1 MPIEFSCTQCG
12 RQLQAGNA
20 TSGTRILCPGCGAF
34 SAVPAREAPAA
45 IEFRCTGCNKLLRT
59 GGETAGKQ
67 AKCPDCGAIVP
78 VPGQGP
84 GVPDETLPHPGPAG
98 PPSEETGS
106 PFAAAGGAGAEA
118 EPPGPSAQPPGV
130 ETGSPFKSA
139 AAEPAAVGDPE
150 NPYLA
155 PTQYGQ
161 PATQQWA
168 GADPMAATRV
178 AGPATALIV
187 YGSLGLAA
195 QLLGLVANLVQVG
208 GGMAGPGQADMPIFL
223 SGGVAVGSAIIGA
236 VLHVVVIVGGVKMK
250 NLESYAFAMAAS
262 IIAMLPCSC
271 CCPIGL
277 PLGIWS
283 LVVLSDAGVKAA
295 FRG

>member
-1 MPIEFSCTQCG
+1 MSIEFSCTQCG
-12 RQLQAGNA
+12 RQLQAGDA

-45 IEFRCTGCNKLLRT
+45 IEFRCTGCSKLLRT

-78 VPGQGP
+78 VPVPGP
-84 GVPDETLPHPGPAG
+84 GVPDETLPYAGPAG
-98 PPSEETGS
+98 PPSEEAGS
-106 PFAAAGGAGAEA
+106 PFAAAGGAGAET
-118 EPPGPSAQPPGV
+118 EPPGPSAEPPSE
-130 ETGSPFKSA
+130 ETGSPFA
-139 AAEPAAVGDPE
+139 DAEPAAVGDPE

-161 PATQQWA
+161 PPAQQWA
-168 GADPMAATRV
+168 GSDPMAATRV

-187 YGSLGLAA
+187 FGSLGIAA
-195 QLLGLVANLVQVG
+195 QLFALVANLMQVG
-208 GGMAGPGQADMPIFL
+208 FGMAGPGQGEMPVMF
-223 SGGVAVGSAIIGA
+223 SGGVAVVSAIIGA
-236 VLHVVVIVGGVKMK
+236 VLYVVVIVGGLKMK
-250 NLESYAFAMAAS
+250 NLESYGFAMAAS

-271 CCPIGL
+271 CCLLGL
-277 PLGIWS
+277 PFGIWS